1 MKKMLKYQIHDSR
14 KSLIVYSLVMIALF
28 TISGIGATLS
38 SSSTDY
44 FSLQGTELSTFI
56 FLFVMGICL
65 YKEHWLMGMQN
76 GIPRVEFFKSCVS
89 LGIFFG
95 VIGAAFNLL
104 IAKIFY
110 VIFGNLDNFYIGS
123 FIEMLYSEYFDG
135 LSGLLSIIVSLIF
148 SFVSIV
154 TLFLL
159 GMLIAAIYCRIPK
172 KTKTAFA
179 IALPISVFV
188 VLPILATFFPVFSE
202 KTLFAFLRIMG
213 LYEGAQNPLIGCL
226 TMAVLCVIFILCSY
240 GLLRKT
246 EVQN

>member
-14 KSLIVYSLVMIALF
+14 KSLLIYSLVMIALF
-28 TISGIGATLS
+28 TFSGIGATLS

-44 FSLQGTELSTFI
+44 FSIQGTDLSTFI
-56 FLFVMGICL
+56 FLFAMGICL

-95 VIGAAFNLL
+95 IIGAAFNLF
-104 IAKIFY
+104 ITKIFY
-110 VIFGNLDNFYIGS
+110 IIFGNLDNFYIGS

-135 LSGLLSIIVSLIF
+135 LSGLLSIIVNLIF

-159 GMLIAAIYCRIPK
+159 GMLIPAIYCRIPK
-172 KTKTAFA
+172 KAKTAFA
-179 IALPISVFV
+179 IALPISIFV
-188 VLPILATFFPVFSE
+188 VLPVLATFFPAFSE
-202 KTLFAFLRIMG
+202 KAALAFLRIMG

-226 TMAVLCVIFILCSY
+226 TMAVLSVIFVLCSY

-246 EVQN
+246 EI